1 MSVFP
6 ARILL
11 ATDGSV
17 DAELAKTTAVGLTK
31 ITGSE
36 LYVVTVFPES
46 AYVYAYYT
54 ARRLEGVERYQR
66 GARMVLDTQVK
77 KIAGLGTTVVG
88 ARLRTGDVAEEV
100 VKLADELGAGFIA
113 VGNRGRGRI
122 KRMLIGGVSDS
133 VVRYAHCP
141 VMVVPGE
148 EAKEA

>member
-11 ATDGSV
+11 SKDGSE
-17 DAELAKTTAVGLTK
+17 DAELAMTTAVGLTK

-36 LYVVTVFPES
+36 LYVVTVFPGS

-66 GARMVLDTQVK
+66 GARMVLDAQVK
-77 KIAGLGTTVVG
+77 KIAGLGTTVAG

-100 VKLADELGAGFIA
+100 VKLADELGAGLIA
-113 VGNRGRGRI
+113 VGSRGQ
-122 KRMLIGGVSDS
+122 
-133 VVRYAHCP
+133 
-141 VMVVPGE
+141 GE